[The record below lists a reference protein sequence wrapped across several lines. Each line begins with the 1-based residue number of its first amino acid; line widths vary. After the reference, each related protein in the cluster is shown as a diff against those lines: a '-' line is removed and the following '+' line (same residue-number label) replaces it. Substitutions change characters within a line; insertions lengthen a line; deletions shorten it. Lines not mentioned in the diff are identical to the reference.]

1 MRLTQLPDEL
11 ARIATA
17 VDTSADGLVGYQITE
32 DIDGVGIR
40 LSPVLCRELVVDF
53 Y

>member
-1 MRLTQLPDEL
+1 MRLTQLPNEWVRL
-11 ARIATA
+11 ETA

-40 LSPVLCRELVVDF
+40 LAPVLCRELVIDF